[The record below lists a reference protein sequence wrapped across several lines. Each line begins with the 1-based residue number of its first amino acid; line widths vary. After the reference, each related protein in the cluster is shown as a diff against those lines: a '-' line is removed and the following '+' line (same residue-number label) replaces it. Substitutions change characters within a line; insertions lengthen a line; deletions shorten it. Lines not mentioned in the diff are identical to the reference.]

1 MLSSLKFVYIIL
13 WVMLWTLFIFSLFSV
28 NNAIINNN
36 FIFYDA
42 PKDTQ
47 SGASYH
53 SDLKEFKIKSS
64 TSGLEFEIRFS
75 SLSLLN
81 NRILPL
87 IQIGIDW
94 SDTGV
99 PLFVDQNAVGNF
111 SQNPYSKIKFDR
123 VIYAYDTDTT
133 TLKEQNTVGIA
144 KPNQTNDG
152 WTISFPANL
161 NSIYEYNI
169 SSKTVNIFA
178 PFSLIGGSDKYR
190 TKWVKFSVAIFVSSA
205 AITGNDT
212 IDIYKISNN
221 KPNITDCISS
231 FSTDEELSDG
241 EVSFY
246 FKVKFDENLNISSST
261 LKIKDSKLN
270 IEGINKNIILY
281 SDNLKP
287 LVTFNFETDDE
298 ENLPLLYYIEIGKD
312 KNFTNKT
319 VLLSFF
325 EEEIIFDEETNEG
338 VARTH
343 LNTTFKGNTTYYI
356 RARIIDSQGIWTS
369 TTTQTL
375 FFVKTSSI
383 TFEENKSWIKVVYN
397 NPLKIGNKSIIAYYV
412 NDFDRNVN
420 VRVYSITGRFIK
432 TLVDNELKREKA
444 IYQVEWDSKDEGGNY
459 VMPGIY
465 YILFEYDNERKG
477 ITKIVVVK

>member
-1 MLSSLKFVYIIL
+1 MSSLKFVYIIL

-356 RARIIDSQGIWTS
+356 RARIIDS
-369 TTTQTL
+369 
-375 FFVKTSSI
+375 
-383 TFEENKSWIKVVYN
+383 
-397 NPLKIGNKSIIAYYV
+397 
-412 NDFDRNVN
+412 
-420 VRVYSITGRFIK
+420 
-432 TLVDNELKREKA
+432 
-444 IYQVEWDSKDEGGNY
+444 
-459 VMPGIY
+459 
-465 YILFEYDNERKG
+465 
-477 ITKIVVVK
+477 